1 MGEAEAYRRSKL
13 LVWFSGN
20 SILKKPFSI
29 WVGRGYSWKWQDRRG
44 ENSSVSKKK
53 KKKKKNWKYLKTE
66 VIEKL
71 ILYFSVNLS
80 CLCQF
85 DISISGTNYP
95 LDDHRRSRAKGPN
108 EISINTRTRVFP
120 NNHQLIYVLNMKWLK
135 T

>member
-1 MGEAEAYRRSKL
+1 MEMTGQKRRE
-13 LVWFSGN
+13 FEC
-20 SILKKPFSI
+20 LKKT
-29 WVGRGYSWKWQDRRG
+29 
-44 ENSSVSKKK
+44 KKQ
-53 KKKKKNWKYLKTE
+53 KNE

-120 NNHQLIYVLNMKWLK
+120 NNHQLIYVLNMK
-135 T
+135 